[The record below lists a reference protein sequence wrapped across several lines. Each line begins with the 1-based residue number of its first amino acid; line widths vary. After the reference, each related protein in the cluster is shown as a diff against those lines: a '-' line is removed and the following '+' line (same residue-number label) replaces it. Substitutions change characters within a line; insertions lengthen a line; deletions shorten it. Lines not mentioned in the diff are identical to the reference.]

1 MKVQRPVMPALTRF
15 LVLLM
20 ALTQISSLHAQSYP
34 SKAIRLIVPFAPG
47 GSTDIVG
54 RVLAARLGE
63 VLGQQVIIDNRPG
76 GNTIIG
82 TELAA
87 KAAPDGY
94 TLVIATSS
102 HASNPGMYRKLPY
115 DTLRDFTSVIYLGST
130 PNLIAVNPSLPARTL
145 KAMLDLSRSKAAQ
158 LTFATA
164 GYGTTQHF
172 TGELLNQL
180 AKTKMVHVGYKGGGP
195 ATIDVISGQVA
206 VLISGLPAAMP
217 FVKSSRLYP
226 IAVTSL
232 RRSPIVPEVPTVAE
246 AGYAGF
252 DTSFWYAILAPVGT
266 PKEIIVRLNEA
277 INACLK
283 MPAVKDQLVSQGV
296 DIAGGSSEDLDR
308 FLKQD
313 MEKWAKLIKSS
324 NIQLLD

>member
-1 MKVQRPVMPALTRF
+1 
-15 LVLLM
+15 
-20 ALTQISSLHAQSYP
+20 
-34 SKAIRLIVPFAPG
+34 
-47 GSTDIVG
+47 
-54 RVLAARLGE
+54 
-63 VLGQQVIIDNRPG
+63 
-76 GNTIIG
+76 
-82 TELAA
+82 
-87 KAAPDGY
+87 
-94 TLVIATSS
+94 
-102 HASNPGMYRKLPY
+102 
-115 DTLRDFTSVIYLGST
+115 
-130 PNLIAVNPSLPARTL
+130 
-145 KAMLDLSRSKAAQ
+145 
-158 LTFATA
+158 
-164 GYGTTQHF
+164 
-172 TGELLNQL
+172 
-180 AKTKMVHVGYKGGGP
+180 MVHVGYKGGGP

-232 RRSPIVPEVPTVAE
+232 RRSPIVPEVLTVAE

-252 DTSFWYAILAPVGT
+252 DTRFWYAILAPAGT
-266 PKEIIVRLNEA
+266 AKEIIARLNEA
-277 INACLK
+277 MNACLK